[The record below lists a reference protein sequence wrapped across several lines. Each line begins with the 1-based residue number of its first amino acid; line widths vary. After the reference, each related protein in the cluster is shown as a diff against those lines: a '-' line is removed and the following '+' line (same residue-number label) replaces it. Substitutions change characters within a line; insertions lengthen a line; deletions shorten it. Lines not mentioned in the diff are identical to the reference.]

1 MSRLITLGRLV
12 FAIAAG
18 VACSGAFL
26 SGHGPLGGMVAG
38 AAMAPAL
45 PSPSGKPTKDN
56 CLDPSLSAPAAKL
69 SRLSKAEY
77 SRTLWDL
84 LGAEVANSLP
94 ALSGLIAGIP
104 DDDMQGGF
112 ANVNWTLSAD
122 HVAGYLGVANEIGV
136 QMVSQDRVRRALLP
150 CVTDPKRIAKRCL
163 NQILDTFAARA
174 YRRPLTPG
182 ERDELLAF
190 YAQQEKI
197 QGDALALRSLI
208 ARLLMSPQFVFKLT
222 SPAPGTQGDCEQL
235 LRDRSFTRAS
245 RIAYSAWGTMPDAAL
260 MSAAGTA
267 GLLNDEKL
275 AVEVTRVLREP
286 KAREWL
292 RTFFRQW
299 LHYERFPVEGYS
311 WPFLGPITR
320 AHLHDDAAEELD
332 RFIDETVWTDEG
344 NYRDLLTSQKVFTD
358 SLAIRQIYGLPKETS
373 SAPEQL
379 AADHPGI
386 LTRVAML
393 VNGFDDA
400 SVVKRGAFI
409 RRQILCDALAPPD
422 PSLLPP
428 GSLVPPAKDH
438 RLTTRQRWEARTAPT
453 ICQGCHRMINPLG
466 FSMEAYDGIGRF
478 RTTEKQPIPDSSP
491 QAFND
496 FPIDTRVAPFIE
508 GRSDPLLDG
517 PVELSAF
524 IGNSRKANACF
535 VKQLNTFVSGRAAD
549 ASDKDA
555 LQSLT
560 DELMGAHGS
569 IKGVL
574 FGLVKLHAAKY

>member
-1 MSRLITLGRLV
+1 MPGFTPLNRLTLS
-12 FAIAAG
+12 AIAA
-18 VACSGAFL
+18 VVVCSGALL
-26 SGHGPLGGMVAG
+26 SGHSHPSTRGPAISTFDPK
-38 AAMAPAL
+38 PAHDVCQDE
-45 PSPSGKPTKDN
+45 PTTAR
-56 CLDPSLSAPAAKL
+56 PAKL
-69 SRLSKAEY
+69 SRLSKAEF
-77 SRTLWDL
+77 SRTVWDL
-84 LGAEVANSLP
+84 LGADIANSLP

-104 DDDMQGGF
+104 DDDMQAGF

-136 QMVSQDRVRRALLP
+136 QMVSQDRVRRTLLS

-190 YAQQEKI
+190 YGQQEKI
-197 QGDALALRSLI
+197 QEDALALRSLI
-208 ARLLMSPQFVFKLT
+208 ARLLMSPQFLFKLT
-222 SPAPGTQGDCEQL
+222 SSASGTQGDCGQL
-235 LRDRSFTRAS
+235 RKDRSFTRAS

-267 GLLNDEKL
+267 GLLNDDKL
-275 AVEVTRVLREP
+275 AVEVTRVLRDP

-311 WPFLGPITR
+311 WGFLGPVTR

-344 NYRDLLTSQKVFTD
+344 NYRDLLTSPKVFTD
-358 SLAIRQIYGLPKETS
+358 SLAIRQIYGLPKEPS
-373 SAPEQL
+373 STQQQL

-466 FSMEAYDGIGRF
+466 FTMEAYDGIGRF
-478 RTTEKQPIPDSSP
+478 RTTEKQAIPDSSP
-491 QAFND
+491 QAFNE
-496 FPIDTRVAPFIE
+496 FPIDSSVTPFIE

-517 PVELSAF
+517 PVALSAF

-535 VKQLNTFVSGRAAD
+535 VKQLNTFVSGRTAD
-549 ASDKDA
+549 ASDQDA
-555 LQSLT
+555 LKSLT

-569 IKGVL
+569 IKSVL
-574 FGLVKLHAAKY
+574 YGLVKLHAAKY